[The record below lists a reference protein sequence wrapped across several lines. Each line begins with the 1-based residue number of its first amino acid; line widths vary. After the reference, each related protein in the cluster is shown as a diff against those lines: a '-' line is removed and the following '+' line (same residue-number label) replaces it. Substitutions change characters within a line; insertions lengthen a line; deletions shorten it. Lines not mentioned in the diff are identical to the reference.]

1 LLEGRPVAD
10 EIWPVV
16 EANVVA
22 LRDYG
27 VSPRLVVVDAAG
39 DPAAASYLRQI
50 TRTFERRSLSASVVT
65 PETADEPGIIAV
77 LDRQAADPSVTGIL
91 LTLPLPD
98 GVDLDAVVEH
108 LPVSKDVEGIHPAN
122 AGRLAQGRPH
132 VIPSTPLAGLEI
144 LSHAGVSL
152 EGQVAVVVGRSP
164 IVGRPMAHLLIRENA
179 TVVTCHTRTVDL
191 SSWTQRADILL
202 LAAGRAGLVTGS
214 MVRPGATVIDFGT
227 NVVGDKLVGDAHFE
241 SVSAVAGAITPV
253 PGGVGQ
259 VTTAVLARNLVWL
272 ATYAL
277 R

>member
-1 LLEGRPVAD
+1 M
-10 EIWPVV
+10 
-16 EANVVA
+16 A

-27 VSPRLVVVDAAG
+27 VSPRLAVVDAAG

-50 TRTFERRSLSASVVT
+50 ARSFERHGLAAGIVA
-65 PETADEPGIIAV
+65 PESADEAGIIAV
-77 LDRQAADPSVTGIL
+77 LDRLAADRDVTGIL
-91 LTLPLPD
+91 LTLPFPD
-98 GVDLDAVVEH
+98 GADLDAIIEH
-108 LPVSKDVEGIHPAN
+108 LPASKDVEGIHPQN
-122 AGRLAQGRPH
+122 AGLLAQGRPH
-132 VIPSTPLAGLEI
+132 MIPSTPLAGLEI
-144 LSHAGVSL
+144 LSRAGIPL

-191 SSWTQRADILL
+191 ATWTQRADILL
-202 LAAGRAGLVTGS
+202 LAAGRAGLITGS

-227 NVVGDKLVGDAHFE
+227 NVVGDKLLGDADFE

-259 VTTAVLARNLVWL
+259 VTTAVLARNLVQL
-272 ATYAL
+272 ATFAL

>member
-1 LLEGRPVAD
+1 M
-10 EIWPVV
+10 
-16 EANVVA
+16 A
-22 LRDYG
+22 LQGYD

-50 TRTFERRSLSASVVT
+50 TRSFERHGLSASVET
-65 PETADEPGIIAV
+65 PESADEAGITSA
-77 LDRQAADPSVTGIL
+77 LDRHAANRDVTGIL

-98 GVDLDAVVEH
+98 GVDLYAILEH
-108 LPVSKDVEGIHPAN
+108 LPASKDVEGIHPQN
-122 AGRLAQGRPH
+122 AGLLAQGRPH
-132 VIPSTPLAGLEI
+132 MIPSTPLAGLEI
-144 LSHAGVSL
+144 LSRAGVAL

-191 SSWTQRADILL
+191 AGWTRRADVLL
-202 LAAGRAGLVTGS
+202 LAAGRAGLITGS

-227 NVVGDKLVGDAHFE
+227 NVVGDKLLGDADFE

-259 VTTAVLARNLVWL
+259 VTTAVLASNLVRL